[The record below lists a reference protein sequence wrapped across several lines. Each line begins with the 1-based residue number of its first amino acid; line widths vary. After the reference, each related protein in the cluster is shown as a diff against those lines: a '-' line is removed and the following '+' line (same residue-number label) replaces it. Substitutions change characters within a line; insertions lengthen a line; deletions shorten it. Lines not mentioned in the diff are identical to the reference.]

1 MVFKFKRT
9 VEYGLEEV
17 YGMGEIPPE
26 DCPTYIERDAHQ
38 SFKYTVQHEEQHI
51 VVYGASR
58 QGKTWLIERFSPNF
72 IRVGCD
78 SKFTRE
84 GLFKAILHEL
94 KVVVG
99 EVQESSGN
107 EVELAMGASAKGNA
121 SIPLVAKVGL
131 EGKGEY
137 KDKDLENRQVTYEN
151 IDLTNQTE
159 VISAIKDTIGERFI
173 VIENFHYLDSAVQ
186 KTFASSLRE
195 FLYHE
200 IRVIIVGVWKETT
213 KLTSLVSD
221 LSNRVE
227 SIDIGDWNVG
237 ELKEIVNEGDKALK
251 VKTDEVVKELFIENS
266 GRNVG
271 IFKSLLKNYCKLC
284 GVYSTQPDELYL
296 NDIEKAKKAIDKSF
310 DEVVYPAIDRVHKLA
325 SSRKS
330 GGKGLRYY
338 IIKAI
343 LDIMS
348 VKTIDELIGGI
359 VLLDIVKKIEEY
371 DEEQFQPSNIK
382 QELIQLHLREETV
395 EAEGSQNV
403 NFIPL
408 FYFDRN
414 KDRLF
419 IVESALFSACRSSKI
434 KLNELLGPKADYV
447 K

>member
-1 MVFKFKRT
+1 LAV
-9 VEYGLEEV
+9 
-17 YGMGEIPPE
+17 
-26 DCPTYIERDAHQ
+26 Q
-38 SFKYTVQHEEQHI
+38 SVSSLISHI

-58 QGKTWLIERFSPNF
+58 QGKTWLIERFSPKF
-72 IRVGCD
+72 IRIGCD

-94 KVVVG
+94 KVIVG
-99 EVQESSGN
+99 EVQENSGN
-107 EVELAMGASAKGNA
+107 EVELAMSASGKGNA
-121 SIPLVAKVGL
+121 SIPLLTKVGI

-137 KDKDLENRQVTYEN
+137 KDKDLESRQVTYKN

-159 VISAIKDTIGERFI
+159 VISAIKETIEDRFI

-237 ELKEIVNEGDKALK
+237 ELRGIVNKGDKALN
-251 VKTDEVVKELFIENS
+251 VLTDEAVKIMFIENS

-284 GVYSTQPDELYL
+284 GVYAAQANELHL
-296 NDIEKAKKAIDKSF
+296 NDIEKAEKAIDKSF
-310 DEVVYPAIDRVHKLA
+310 DEVVYPALDRVHKLA

-348 VKTIDELIGGI
+348 IKTVDELIGGMG
-359 VLLDIVKKIEEY
+359 LQDIVKRIDEY
-371 DEEQFQPSNIK
+371 DEEQFQPSNVK

-414 KDRLF
+414 KERLF
-419 IVESALFSACRSSKI
+419 IVESALFSACRSNNI
-434 KLNELLGPKADYV
+434 KLNELLGPKGEYV

>member
-1 MVFKFKRT
+1 MVFKFTKT
-9 VEYGLEEV
+9 VNYGLEEV

-26 DCPTYIERDAHQ
+26 DCPTYIERAAHQ
-38 SFKYTVQHEEQHI
+38 AFKYTVQHEEQHI

-58 QGKTWLIERFSPNF
+58 QGKTWLIERFSPEF
-72 IRVGCD
+72 VRVGCD

-99 EVQESSGN
+99 EVQENSGN
-107 EVELAMGASAKGNA
+107 EVELAIGVTGTGDVK
-121 SIPLVAKVGL
+121 IPLVTKVEL

-137 KDKDLENRQVTYEN
+137 KDKDTESRLVTYKN
-151 IDLTNQTE
+151 IDLSNQSE
-159 VISAIKDTIGERFI
+159 VISAIKESIGERFI

-227 SIDIGDWNVG
+227 SIDIGDWSVN
-237 ELKEIVNEGDKALK
+237 ELNEIVNKGDEALN
-251 VKTDEVVKELFIENS
+251 VKTSEAVIDMFIENS

-271 IFKSLLKNYCKLC
+271 IFKSLLKNYCKMC
-284 GVYSTQPDELYL
+284 GIYSTQFSEISL
-296 NDIEKAKKAIDKSF
+296 NDLEKAEKAIDKSF

-348 VKTIDELIGGI
+348 HKNVDDLVGGI
-359 VLLDIVKKIEEY
+359 VLQDIVKRIEEY
-371 DEEQFQPSNIK
+371 EEEQFQASNIK

-414 KDRLF
+414 KERLF
-419 IVESALFSACRSSKI
+419 IVESALFSACRNKNI
-434 KLNELLGPKADYV
+434 KLNDLLGPKGEYV